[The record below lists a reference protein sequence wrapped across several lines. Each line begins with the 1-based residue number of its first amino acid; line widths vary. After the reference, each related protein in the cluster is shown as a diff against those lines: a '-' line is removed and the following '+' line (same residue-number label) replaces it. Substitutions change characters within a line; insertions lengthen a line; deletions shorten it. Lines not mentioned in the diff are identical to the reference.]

1 MTKMEI
7 LRIIE
12 KNPIIL
18 GITDTSEF
26 IKVKSNPSK
35 VVCTLFGNVANIV
48 QIIKQLKAMEK
59 IVFVNIDMVSGFA
72 SKNSVI
78 DFLIDNTNIDGIIS
92 TKPQLL
98 RYAKQ
103 KNLFTIHRFFILDS
117 SSWRIIQSQIKIS
130 NADIINIAPGWTKV
144 IKWTVEKYKK
154 PVLASGLVC
163 DKPTV
168 IESLKAGAIA
178 ICSTNHDV
186 WNLS

>member
-1 MTKMEI
+1 MTKLEI

-18 GITDTSEF
+18 GITNTDEF
-26 IKVKSNPSK
+26 FKVKMNPSK
-35 VVCTLFGNVANIV
+35 VVCTLFGNIANIV
-48 QIIKQLKAMEK
+48 EIIKNLKSMNK
-59 IVFVNIDMVSGFA
+59 LVFVNIDMVSGLA

-78 DFLIDNTNIDGIIS
+78 DYLISNTNIDGIIS
-92 TKPQLL
+92 TKPHLL

-103 KNLFTIHRFFILDS
+103 KNLLTIHRFFILDS
-117 SSWRIIQSQIKIS
+117 SSWRNIESQIKIS
-130 NADIINIAPGWTKV
+130 NADIINITPGWTKV
-144 IKWTVEKYKK
+144 IKWTVTKYKK

-168 IESLKAGAIA
+168 IENLKAGALA

-186 WNLS
+186 WDLA